1 MTERFTNDGKLI
13 MQNGE
18 VWTVAH
24 TRIDADVIAESLNIL
39 IKKNEQLEREYN
51 KLKHRHSLLHDECLT
66 VEHAKEGLENDIISL
81 EKENFELKSIKRF
94 AEKNRINIFHIE
106 TAFRNC
112 WNDNAK
118 LVGENKQLK
127 KENEQ
132 LKKELFESEK
142 DYLIENYSDNPTR
155 RDEKIR
161 ALTEEF
167 KERFGDSE

>member
-66 VEHAKEGLENDIISL
+66 VEHAKEGLEKDVL
-81 EKENFELKSIKRF
+81 ELERENAQLIQGN
-94 AEKNRINIFHIE
+94 EK
-106 TAFRNC
+106 
-112 WNDNAK
+112 
-118 LVGENKQLK
+118 LK
-127 KENEQ
+127 KYNKGQELEIRRLHNLADAMSGVLRELGIYDVYNDEQ
-132 LKKELFESEK
+132 
-142 DYLIENYSDNPTR
+142 IENVKR
-155 RDEKIR
+155 R
-161 ALTEEF
+161 L
-167 KERFGDSE
+167 

>member
-81 EKENFELKSIKRF
+81 EKEN
-94 AEKNRINIFHIE
+94 
-106 TAFRNC
+106 
-112 WNDNAK
+112 
-118 LVGENKQLK
+118 
-127 KENEQ
+127 EQ

-155 RDEKIR
+155 RDEKIQ

-167 KERFGDSE
+167 KERFGDLE

>member
-66 VEHAKEGLENDIISL
+66 VEHAKEGLEKDVLAL
-81 EKENFELKSIKRF
+81 EREN
-94 AEKNRINIFHIE
+94 A
-106 TAFRNC
+106 
-112 WNDNAK
+112 
-118 LVGENKQLK
+118 QLIQ
-127 KENEQ
+127 ENEK
-132 LKKELFESEK
+132 LSTNMEME
-142 DYLIENYSDNPTR
+142 DYLARLEEENINLQIKLQ
-155 RDEKIR
+155 KIR
-161 ALTEEF
+161 DYAKDGEVKQGIIEKVILN
-167 KERFGDSE
+167 D

>member
-66 VEHAKEGLENDIISL
+66 VEHAKEGLEKDVLAL
-81 EKENFELKSIKRF
+81 EREN
-94 AEKNRINIFHIE
+94 A
-106 TAFRNC
+106 
-112 WNDNAK
+112 
-118 LVGENKQLK
+118 QLIQ
-127 KENEQ
+127 ENEQ

-167 KERFGDSE
+167 KERFGDLE

>member
-13 MQNGE
+13 IQNGE

-66 VEHAKEGLENDIISL
+66 VEHAKEGLEKDVLAL
-81 EKENFELKSIKRF
+81 ERENAQLIRGN
-94 AEKNRINIFHIE
+94 EK
-106 TAFRNC
+106 
-112 WNDNAK
+112 
-118 LVGENKQLK
+118 LK

-167 KERFGDSE
+167 KERFGDLE

>member
-1 MTERFTNDGKLI
+1 MSERFTNDGKLI

-81 EKENFELKSIKRF
+81 EKEN
-94 AEKNRINIFHIE
+94 
-106 TAFRNC
+106 
-112 WNDNAK
+112 
-118 LVGENKQLK
+118 
-127 KENEQ
+127 EQ

-142 DYLIENYSDNPTR
+142 GYLIENYSDNPTR

-167 KERFGDSE
+167 KERFGDLE

>member
-18 VWTVAH
+18 VWTVAY

-39 IKKNEQLEREYN
+39 IKKNEQLERGYN

-81 EKENFELKSIKRF
+81 E
-94 AEKNRINIFHIE
+94 
-106 TAFRNC
+106 
-112 WNDNAK
+112 
-118 LVGENKQLK
+118 

-167 KERFGDSE
+167 KERFGDLE

>member
-66 VEHAKEGLENDIISL
+66 AKEGLEKDVL
-81 EKENFELKSIKRF
+81 ELERENAQLIQGN
-94 AEKNRINIFHIE
+94 EK
-106 TAFRNC
+106 
-112 WNDNAK
+112 
-118 LVGENKQLK
+118 LK
-127 KENEQ
+127 KYNKGQELEIRRLHNLADAMSGVLRELGIYDVYNDEQ
-132 LKKELFESEK
+132 
-142 DYLIENYSDNPTR
+142 IENVKR
-155 RDEKIR
+155 R
-161 ALTEEF
+161 L
-167 KERFGDSE
+167 

>member
-1 MTERFTNDGKLI
+1 MSERFTNDGKLI

-51 KLKHRHSLLHDECLT
+51 KLKQRHSLLHDECLT

-81 EKENFELKSIKRF
+81 E
-94 AEKNRINIFHIE
+94 
-106 TAFRNC
+106 
-112 WNDNAK
+112 
-118 LVGENKQLK
+118 

-167 KERFGDSE
+167 KERFGDY

>member
-81 EKENFELKSIKRF
+81 
-94 AEKNRINIFHIE
+94 
-106 TAFRNC
+106 
-112 WNDNAK
+112 
-118 LVGENKQLK
+118 K

-132 LKKELFESEK
+132 LKQELFESEK

-167 KERFGDSE
+167 KERFGDLE

>member
-66 VEHAKEGLENDIISL
+66 VEHAKEGLEKDVLAL
-81 EKENFELKSIKRF
+81 ERENAQLIQGN
-94 AEKNRINIFHIE
+94 EK
-106 TAFRNC
+106 
-112 WNDNAK
+112 
-118 LVGENKQLK
+118 LK
-127 KENEQ
+127 KYNKGQELEIRRLHNLADAMSGVLRELCIYDVYNDEQ
-132 LKKELFESEK
+132 
-142 DYLIENYSDNPTR
+142 IENVKR
-155 RDEKIR
+155 RLND
-161 ALTEEF
+161 
-167 KERFGDSE
+167 

>member
-39 IKKNEQLEREYN
+39 IKKNEQLERGYN

-81 EKENFELKSIKRF
+81 E
-94 AEKNRINIFHIE
+94 
-106 TAFRNC
+106 
-112 WNDNAK
+112 
-118 LVGENKQLK
+118 

>member
-81 EKENFELKSIKRF
+81 EKEN
-94 AEKNRINIFHIE
+94 
-106 TAFRNC
+106 
-112 WNDNAK
+112 
-118 LVGENKQLK
+118 
-127 KENEQ
+127 EQ

>member
-66 VEHAKEGLENDIISL
+66 VEHAKEGLEKDVLVL
-81 EKENFELKSIKRF
+81 ERENAQLIQGN
-94 AEKNRINIFHIE
+94 EK
-106 TAFRNC
+106 
-112 WNDNAK
+112 
-118 LVGENKQLK
+118 LK
-127 KENEQ
+127 KYNKGQELEIVRLHNLADAMSGVLRELGIYDVYNDEQ
-132 LKKELFESEK
+132 
-142 DYLIENYSDNPTR
+142 IENVKR
-155 RDEKIR
+155 RLND
-161 ALTEEF
+161 
-167 KERFGDSE
+167 